1 MVRIDD
7 AEAVRRLAY
16 EIWEREGRP
25 SGREHEHWAEA
36 NQIMAARN
44 PVTVSEPAEEPR
56 WNRIDAERAE
66 ADALRRALWTP
77 EPFSDELFGQRAT
90 NPTPR
95 GWSRRASAPAMP
107 PIQSRPTSGR
117 ARG

>member
-25 SGREHEHWAEA
+25 TGREHEHWAEA
-36 NQIMAARN
+36 NLIMAARN
-44 PVTVSEPAEEPR
+44 PVTAAEPVDEPR
-56 WNRIDAERAE
+56 WNRIEAERAE

-77 EPFSDELFGQRAT
+77 EPFSTELFGQRMAS
-90 NPTPR
+90 PKPR
-95 GWSRRASAPAMP
+95 SWSRRAQPSPVPVVEGRPA
-107 PIQSRPTSGR
+107 GGG